1 MPRSPNRS
9 LAAVVTASGASHKA
23 IAHRVNQLAAAAG
36 RSTSYT
42 HTSVMNWLDG
52 MRPRQPVPAL
62 LAQVLGERL
71 GRAVDVAEIGMA
83 TTSPG
88 DAGGLEFPRDPADAA
103 RRAADFWST
112 MHRRSFVRRAFAV
125 SAYSLPVTRWLI
137 QPAAAA
143 PAESNDS
150 NDSNN
155 AGGNNSNGGSGQRV
169 GQRELT
175 ELWEHAEQAR
185 QWDARYGGGNWRT
198 SQVVDCLNTRAAPL
212 LAGRATQQIS
222 DGLYSA
228 SAELSR
234 LAGWAAFDAGD
245 HAIAQRHFIQALSL
259 ARAGGNAE
267 LGAYVTATMAL
278 QTMRRGYPSEAI
290 DMAQGA
296 YERAGRDATPK
307 VRAFARL
314 IEARAH
320 ARTGD
325 ERAAA
330 RALSGCER
338 LLDAAREQD
347 SPTYIAYFGPAR
359 MASDAV
365 EIYRDLGKPHVAAGW
380 DAQCAMPVGHTRAV
394 GLRLSVT
401 ATAHLQDRDL
411 DQGLAVGRRAVDIL
425 AGVASARARE
435 YVEDIHTALAPWA
448 REPRVRSWQHHA
460 RRQLGGAPTG

>member
-1 MPRSPNRS
+1 MTRSPNTS
-9 LAAVVTASGASHKA
+9 LATLVTASGASHKA
-23 IAHRVNQLAAAAG
+23 IAHRVNQLAATAG

-52 MRPRQPVPAL
+52 MLPRQPVPAL
-62 LAQVLGERL
+62 LAQALGERI

-83 TTSPG
+83 TTGRG
-88 DAGGLEFPRDPADAA
+88 DACGLEFPRDPADAA
-103 RRAADFWST
+103 QRAADFWST
-112 MHRRSFVRRAFAV
+112 MHRRSLVRRTFAISAF
-125 SAYSLPVTRWLI
+125 SLPVTRWLI
-137 QPAAAA
+137 HPAAAA
-143 PAESNDS
+143 PAS
-150 NDSNN
+150 
-155 AGGNNSNGGSGQRV
+155 GGGQRV

-198 SQVVDCLNTRAAPL
+198 SQVVDCLTTRAAPL
-212 LAGRATQQIS
+212 LTGTATQQIS
-222 DGLYSA
+222 DGLHSA
-228 SAELSR
+228 AAELSR

-245 HAIAQRHFIQALSL
+245 HALAQRHFIQALSL

-278 QTMRRGYPSEAI
+278 QTMRRGYPNEAI

-296 YERAGRDATPK
+296 CERAGRDATPR
-307 VRAFARL
+307 VRAFAKL
-314 IEARAH
+314 IEARAQ
-320 ARTGD
+320 ARAGD

-338 LLDAAREQD
+338 LLDTARETD
-347 SPTYIAYFGPAR
+347 SPTYIAFFGPAR

-365 EIYRDLGKPHVAAGW
+365 EIYRDLGKPHIAAGW
-380 DAQCAMPVGHTRAV
+380 DAQCAMPAGHTRAV

-435 YVEDIHTALAPWA
+435 YVEDIHTALTPWA
-448 REPRVRSWQHHA
+448 REPRVRAWQDHA
-460 RRQLGGAPTG
+460 RRQLNGAPEG